1 MAVALPAQNTQPSTA
16 VFNVLANLTGGPY
29 SGLAQG
35 TDGNFYGTSFG
46 STFYGTAY
54 QMTPAGTL
62 TTIYNFCSQ
71 PNCADGYFPIGAP
84 AALALGTDGNFYGTT
99 GVGGAGDPS
108 GPCAAASGGCGTIY
122 NITPSGALTVLYNIC
137 SQPNCADGMGASG
150 LVLGPDGNFYG
161 AMAFGGANN
170 NSTYCPP
177 GCGTVFQI
185 TPAGEFTTTYNFC
198 SQTNCSDG
206 ANPGAPL
213 TVGLDGNLYG
223 IAGGGGTLGI
233 GAVFRLSLGGT
244 LTVLHSFES
253 GNADGACWH
262 GCSPSLV
269 QAPNGNLYGVTQSGG
284 IFNPFLAQE
293 DGVLFQVTG

>member
-1 MAVALPAQNTQPSTA
+1 
-16 VFNVLANLTGGPY
+16 
-29 SGLAQG
+29 
-35 TDGNFYGTSFG
+35 
-46 STFYGTAY
+46 
-54 QMTPAGTL
+54 
-62 TTIYNFCSQ
+62 
-71 PNCADGYFPIGAP
+71 
-84 AALALGTDGNFYGTT
+84 
-99 GVGGAGDPS
+99 
-108 GPCAAASGGCGTIY
+108 
-122 NITPSGALTVLYNIC
+122 
-137 SQPNCADGMGASG
+137 
-150 LVLGPDGNFYG
+150 
-161 AMAFGGANN
+161 MAFGGANN